1 MPNTPLNDQISSLVL
16 AVVRQQD
23 PDIAATLEALTAS
36 SDADAWKKAGDQML
50 DCAIK
55 APAIVDAQ
63 FGYILASSCFERYV
77 ALSRK
82 QAGQ

>member
-1 MPNTPLNDQISSLVL
+1 MPNISLNDQISSLVL

-23 PDIAATLEALTAS
+23 PDLADMLEALTAS
-36 SDADAWKKAGDQML
+36 SNAEAWKKAGDQLL
-50 DCAIK
+50 DWAINT
-55 APAIVDAQ
+55 PAVADAQ

-82 QAGQ
+82 PVGQ